1 MNWFYATKD
10 QTQAGPVDETTL
22 SSLLG
27 SGTITA
33 ETLIWKQ
40 GMASWQPYATVFSPP
55 PQTAVAPGTSRC
67 AECGQ
72 AFPPE
77 QLILLAG
84 RPVCGACKPI
94 AVQKFQE
101 GVVSFGSPVDAD
113 ELWRKVEQ
121 RGFDFTIGSVLS
133 RSWNL
138 VKGNLWPC
146 IGVTLLC
153 YLIMMGAGQIPILG
167 LLAVFFV
174 QSQMMAGLSWYFVKQ
189 FRGEGATLNDSFEGF
204 RRGFGQ
210 QALYMLILMGLFLGV
225 MLIMGVLAAIIVP
238 LISNLGKSGSESMVF
253 GILAIAFI
261 PAIFV
266 MWYLVLCWIFTPL
279 LILEKGLKATAAMN
293 LSRKVVH
300 LRFWKLLGLFLVLGL
315 LGLAGTLALI
325 VGLIF
330 VLPVAF
336 AAISRVYEDAF
347 GDEGPVA

>member
-22 SSLLG
+22 SALLG
-27 SGTITA
+27 AGTITA

-40 GMASWQPYATVFSPP
+40 GMASWQPYAAVFSPP
-55 PQTAVAPGTSRC
+55 PQTMLAPGTTRC

-72 AFPPE
+72 TFPPD
-77 QLILLAG
+77 QLISLAG
-84 RPVCGACKPI
+84 RPICGACKPI

-101 GVVSFGSPVDAD
+101 GVVSFGSPVDAE
-113 ELWRKVEQ
+113 ELWRKVEA
-121 RGFDFTIGSVLS
+121 RGFNFTIGSVLF
-133 RSWNL
+133 RSWDL

-174 QSQMMAGLSWYFVKQ
+174 QSQMMAGLNWYFVKQ
-189 FRGEGATLNDSFEGF
+189 FRGQSATLNDSFEGF

-225 MLIMGVLAAIIVP
+225 VMIIGILAAIIFP
-238 LISNLGKSGSESMVF
+238 LISGGGKSGSESLIFVIF
-253 GILAIAFI
+253 GIAMVPVVLAI
-261 PAIFV
+261 
-266 MWYLVLCWIFTPL
+266 WYLVLCWIFTPL
-279 LILEKGLKATAAMN
+279 LILEKGLKATAAMK
-293 LSRKVVH
+293 LSRRVVH

-315 LGLAGTLALI
+315 ISLAGLLALI

-330 VLPVAF
+330 VLPVLF

-347 GDEGPVA
+347 GDEGPLV